1 MTDLFEKAKRWAQ
14 NDPDEK
20 TKLELNSLL
29 IQAQNN
35 KTALADLESRFSGFL
50 EFGTAGLRAEIG
62 AGESRMNLAVIRRA
76 TAGLCEYL
84 RENSNH
90 QSPVL
95 IVGNDAR
102 WMSEEF
108 ATEVCRVAASF
119 GVIVKQLPSKVPTP
133 LVAYTVKK
141 LKADCGVMITAS
153 HNPPKDNGYKVYDHF
168 GAGIIPPVD
177 EMISNHIAQQN
188 ENIKLDLSATWEQ
201 IDTRPQYLERLK
213 EFVPKIEHRDL
224 KIAYTPMHGV
234 GLDLFM
240 QSMQNLQ
247 MSEVFV
253 VSEQAQPDP
262 TFKTVLFPNPE
273 EPGATDLLLAL
284 ANKVDAD
291 LAIAHD
297 PDADRCAV
305 GVKYQNTWRM
315 LKGDELG
322 ILLAWWLMQKP
333 NGKASDVY
341 CTSLVSSSLVPKMA
355 QANGFIGKTTLTGMK
370 WAGHIE
376 NLVFGYEEAI
386 GYAVDPEA
394 VSDKDGISTA
404 ILVIE
409 LLDWAKGENRS
420 IFAILDEIYQQHGLH
435 LTQQISVRLSNIELA
450 KEKIQNL
457 ISNPPKTIG
466 TEVVEAV
473 IDMKNPV
480 AQLPPSSGVILQIT
494 NARVIVRPSGTEPKI
509 KCYLEVIGEFEDKS
523 QVEGRLNDLAL
534 AMESILN

>member
-1 MTDLFEKAKRWAQ
+1 MTDLFERAQRWAE

-20 TKLELNSLL
+20 TKAELISLL
-29 IQAQNN
+29 AQAKSDQR
-35 KTALADLESRFSGFL
+35 ALKDLESRFSGFL

-84 RENSNH
+84 LKHSNN
-90 QSPVL
+90 QTPLL

-102 WMSEEF
+102 RMSAEF
-108 ATEVCRVAASF
+108 ATEVCRVASSF
-119 GVIVKQLPSKVPTP
+119 GLRVKQLPSQVPTP
-133 LVAYTVKK
+133 LVAYSVKK

-177 EMISNHIAQQN
+177 ELISTYISQQN
-188 ENIKLDLSATWEQ
+188 EVIKIDSATWEQ
-201 IDTRPQYLERLK
+201 IDTRPQYLARLK
-213 EFVPKIEHRDL
+213 ELVSNIEHRDL
-224 KIAYTPMHGV
+224 RIAYTPLHGV

-247 MSEVFV
+247 MSQVFV

-262 TFKTVLFPNPE
+262 TFKTVSFPNPE

-284 ANKVDAD
+284 ASKVKAD

-305 GVKYQNTWRM
+305 GAVYENSWRM

-333 NGKASDVY
+333 NLKPTDVFSA
-341 CTSLVSSSLVPKMA
+341 SLVSSSLVVKMA
-355 QANGFIGKTTLTGMK
+355 KANGFLGETTLPGMK
-370 WAGHIE
+370 WAGHIKD
-376 NLVFGYEEAI
+376 LVFGYEEAI
-386 GYAVDPEA
+386 GYLVDPKA
-394 VSDKDGISTA
+394 VSDKDGFSTA
-404 ILVIE
+404 VLVIE
-409 LLDWAKGENRS
+409 LMDWAKGENKS
-420 IFAILDEIYQQHGLH
+420 LFSILDEIYQQYGLH
-435 LTQQISVRLSNIELA
+435 LTEQISVRLPNVTLA
-450 KEKIQNL
+450 KEKSQNL
-457 ISNPPKTIG
+457 ILNPPKYIG
-466 TEVVEAV
+466 TEMVEAV
-473 IDMKNPV
+473 IDMRNP
-480 AQLPPSSGVILQIT
+480 QGNLPASTGVILQMA
-494 NARVIVRPSGTEPKI
+494 NARVIIRPSGTEPKI
-509 KCYLEVIGEFEDKS
+509 KCYLEVIGEFKDKS
-523 QVEGRLNDLAL
+523 QVSGRLANLAL

>member
-1 MTDLFEKAKRWAQ
+1 MTDLFERAQRWAQ

-20 TKLELNSLL
+20 TKAELISLL
-29 IQAQNN
+29 AQAKSDQ
-35 KTALADLESRFSGFL
+35 TALKDLESRFTGFL
-50 EFGTAGLRAEIG
+50 EFGTAGLRAEVG

-84 RENSNH
+84 LKHSNN
-90 QSPVL
+90 QIPLL

-102 WMSEEF
+102 RMSAEF
-108 ATEVCRVAASF
+108 ATEVCRVASSF
-119 GVIVKQLPSKVPTP
+119 GLRVKQLPSRVPTP
-133 LVAYTVKK
+133 LVAYSVKK

-177 EMISNHIAQQN
+177 ELISTYISQQN
-188 ENIKLDLSATWEQ
+188 EVIKINSATWEQ
-201 IDTRPQYLERLK
+201 IDTRPQYLARLK
-213 EFVPKIEHRDL
+213 ELVSSIEHRDL
-224 KIAYTPMHGV
+224 RIAYTPLHGV
-234 GLDLFM
+234 GLDLFR

-247 MSEVFV
+247 MSQVFV

-262 TFKTVLFPNPE
+262 TFKTVSFPNPE

-284 ANKVDAD
+284 ASKVKAD

-305 GVKYQNTWRM
+305 GAVYENSWRM

-333 NGKASDVY
+333 NLKPTDVFSA
-341 CTSLVSSSLVPKMA
+341 SLVSSSLVVKMA
-355 QANGFIGKTTLTGMK
+355 KANGFIGETTLTGMK

-386 GYAVDPEA
+386 GYLVDPKA
-394 VSDKDGISTA
+394 VSDKDGFSTA
-404 ILVIE
+404 VSVIE
-409 LLDWAKGENRS
+409 LMDWAKGENKS
-420 IFAILDEIYQQHGLH
+420 LFSILDEIYQQYGLH
-435 LTQQISVRLSNIELA
+435 LTEQISVRLPNVTLA
-450 KEKIQNL
+450 KEKSQNL
-457 ISNPPKTIG
+457 ILNPPKYIG
-466 TEVVEAV
+466 TEMVEAV
-473 IDMKNPV
+473 IDMKNP
-480 AQLPPSSGVILQIT
+480 QSNLPASTGVILQMA
-494 NARVIVRPSGTEPKI
+494 NARVIIRPSGTEPKI
-509 KCYLEVIGEFEDKS
+509 KCYLEVIGEFKDKS
-523 QVEGRLNDLAL
+523 QLSGRLANLAL